1 MSGQIVEYK
10 TDLNSLESK
19 GKLIYSANQ
28 HFRNL
33 STVMEHPE
41 FRNFYNTYLRDFEDA
56 KTMLMFMKIYEHIE
70 TRFKGIN
77 PYQKISLL
85 KEILDDSESRKRIC
99 EAMTTYDF
107 SLEKKRHNY
116 IQ

>member
-1 MSGQIVEYK
+1 MNGQIVEYK
-10 TDLNSLESK
+10 SDLNCLESR
-19 GKLIYSANQ
+19 GKLIYSTNE

-41 FRNFYNTYLRDFEDA
+41 FRNFYNTYLKDIEDA
-56 KTMLMFMKIYEHIE
+56 KTMLMFMKIYDYIE

-77 PYQKISLL
+77 PYQKISIL
-85 KEILDDSESRKRIC
+85 KEILDNSESRKRIC
-99 EAMTTYDF
+99 DAMTTCDF
-107 SLEKKRHNY
+107 SLEKKHRNC